1 MERGRE
7 YTGENQVVMIDKKI
21 ISVSKK
27 FDIPTNRTIP
37 VSAEGG
43 YNLASLIDLMVE
55 VLPNEKKYSVTREAK
70 EEVVSEKAS
79 GQAAQGFLNR
89 IKEIAGTAWEWIKDE
104 GEELVLRVAIG
115 IFPAVANSVAKYFR
129 RTF

>member
-79 GQAAQGFLNR
+79 GQAAQGF
-89 IKEIAGTAWEWIKDE
+89 
-104 GEELVLRVAIG
+104 
-115 IFPAVANSVAKYFR
+115 S
-129 RTF
+129 